1 MYIKLSKDEFDIALL
16 DPPYNKKILDDVL
29 PVVAEKM
36 SDYGVILCESE
47 LREELP
53 ETAGDFSKDRE
64 YKYGKIKIT
73 TYRKN
78 K

>member
-1 MYIKLSKDEFDIALL
+1 
-16 DPPYNKKILDDVL
+16 
-29 PVVAEKM
+29 VAEKM
-36 SDYGVILCESE
+36 ADNGVILCESE

-53 ETAGDFSKDRE
+53 ETAGDFTKDRD